1 MTALIQ
7 TKGIQL
13 DVEANSATE
22 VVEFCGKLL
31 VELGAVSREYVD
43 AMLEREQKFSS
54 AIGLGVAIPHGTA
67 EARSF
72 VFLDQLVFVRLATEI
87 SWGAES
93 VRGVLA
99 IASRGDSH
107 VGLLGAF
114 ASLMLDE
121 SARETLLNSGS
132 KGDIV
137 DLFQFYG
144 RE

>member
-7 TKGIQL
+7 AEGIQL
-13 DVEANSATE
+13 DVEVNSAAE
-22 VVEFCGKLL
+22 AVEFCGKLL

-72 VFLDQLVFVRLATEI
+72 VLVDQMVFVRLAAEI

-99 IASRGDSH
+99 IASSGDSH
-107 VGLLGAF
+107 VGHLGTF

-121 SARETLLNSGS
+121 SARETLLISGS
-132 KGDIV
+132 KREILE
-137 DLFQFYG
+137 LFQTSG